1 MKFFELDPLDTLFFR
16 DGRPFAA
23 GETGQMEVEGNFPP
37 PPSTVAGALRAE
49 LARSLGWDGS
59 SDGWD
64 LVAGQLGR
72 GLNLGGLE
80 FFGPYLLK
88 GTDMLLPA
96 PLALVQ
102 EDQANGAISRLTPGD
117 RIDSDLG
124 PARFPSRKEPGKA
137 EPLSKAWLTL
147 TGMQEFLAGGLPK
160 TDQVIMSDQLFQ
172 RERRVGIRRDD
183 QSRTTGEDSLYQ
195 TAHYRPQRG
204 VKIAAGLSGWEGELG
219 QLLTLGGES
228 RMSWAVA
235 LPGGLAM
242 PGPVELV
249 PDPDG
254 KVHYLIYLLTP
265 TNVDGGRKPNEPLAE
280 EVPGTVISACI
291 DRPWLIGGWDSA
303 KNKPLP
309 LQTYYR
315 AGTVFFMEA
324 QAGEIDQI
332 QRLHRGKIGS
342 NQPFGFGQ
350 ILIGKWEDSWKA

>member
-23 GETGQMEVEGNFPP
+23 GESGQMEVEGNFPP
-37 PPSTVAGALRAE
+37 PPPTVAGALRAE

-59 SDGWD
+59 DEGWEAVKELLGSGED
-64 LVAGQLGR
+64 LGR
-72 GLNLGGLE
+72 LE

-88 GTDMLLPA
+88 GEDMLLPA
-96 PLALVQ
+96 PLALV
-102 EDQANGAISRLTPGD
+102 DDDKAAGAIYRLTPGD
-117 RIDSDLG
+117 QIDSDLG
-124 PARFPSRKEPGKA
+124 SARFPSRKEQGKA

-147 TGMQEFLAGGLPK
+147 AGMQEFLAGGLPK
-160 TDQVIMSDQLFQ
+160 ADRVIMSDQLYR

-219 QLLTLGGES
+219 RLLTLGGES
-228 RMSWAVA
+228 RLSWAEA
-235 LPGGLAM
+235 RAGLAM
-242 PGPVELV
+242 PEPVDLV

-254 KVHYLIYLLTP
+254 KVRYLIYLLTP
-265 TNVDGGRKPNEPLAE
+265 TNVSGGRKPNEPLAE
-280 EVPGTVISACI
+280 EVPGKVISACV

-303 KNKPLP
+303 ANKPLP
-309 LQTYYR
+309 LQPYYR

-324 QAGEIDQI
+324 QASDIEQI
-332 QRLHRGKIGS
+332 QGLHGHKIGAR
-342 NQPFGFGQ
+342 QPFGFGQ
-350 ILIGKWEDSWKA
+350 ILIGKWEDSWTA